1 MTDTPRSDVKA
12 WQPQDLNASPVP
24 VLGLLAGVTF
34 ALIWSGSFIATK
46 IALPLAQ
53 PLWLSAGRLTA
64 AALLLLPFV
73 GARAFTQFR
82 AASAGQRVRLLA
94 AAGLSQSYYLGA
106 VFYALHALPAALV
119 AVVGSSLPLISI
131 PIAAVLLGER
141 ASIREALATAGA
153 VISLGIV
160 ILGRDNGV
168 QIDSVVISPPIALM
182 LSGVVALAVGN
193 TLLKPLI
200 GQDGPLPVLAF
211 QLIVGSVVS
220 VVAAAL
226 LEGWPQWNWSGAMLL
241 AFLYL
246 VVVGSIAGTW
256 LWVVVLRRFSA
267 IGASGFF
274 LLTPVFG
281 VALGFVILG
290 ERLTLVQLAGTALLC
305 LMIATRAMP
314 GRRQDSPNRA
324 AKHNDPT

>member
-1 MTDTPRSDVKA
+1 MTDAPRSDLKP
-12 WQPQDLNASPVP
+12 WQPQDLKALPVP
-24 VLGLLAGVTF
+24 VLGLLAGVGF

-46 IALPLAQ
+46 IALPLAP

-73 GARAFTQFR
+73 GRRAFAQYR
-82 AASAGQRVRLLA
+82 AASAAQRVRLLA

-119 AVVGSSLPLISI
+119 SVVGSSLPLISI
-131 PIAAVLLGER
+131 PIAVVLLGER
-141 ASIREALATAGA
+141 ASMREALATAGA

-200 GQDGPLPVLAF
+200 GADGPLPLLAF
-211 QLIVGSVVS
+211 QLIVGSIVS
-220 VVAAAL
+220 VIAAAL
-226 LEGWPQWNWSGAMLL
+226 LEGWPQFSWSGAMLL

-246 VVVGSIAGTW
+246 VVIGSIAGTW
-256 LWVVVLRRFSA
+256 LWVLILRQFSA

-281 VALGFVILG
+281 VALGFLILS
-290 ERLTLVQLAGTALLC
+290 ERLTFVQLVGTALLC
-305 LMIATRAMP
+305 LMIATRAVP
-314 GRRQDSPNRA
+314 GRREGRPTRDA
-324 AKHNDPT
+324 AGIDPV